1 MKATLLPLFIFLFTA
16 CSPSNS
22 STANSLSDF
31 IKAGYSHQ
39 QSFLD
44 CELLPD
50 QNLSSVERFIPKLV
64 ERLNQIR
71 DSDDE
76 MLFLFPIQDNN
87 LSISNFKVVL
97 NHKDTALK
105 EEMASTL
112 KDLSFDQI
120 AACGNKKSASYGRVS
135 LMSHLPNSN
144 SLVVEVMEC
153 KYLEGFNYATMK
165 LVFEEFIDAVTKFDK
180 DIAIVYSESLEDTS
194 NFRWFNV
201 FESIEDR
208 KVFLEAWQALVV
220 SGEMQTLFLEQSIC
234 ASSNLFKSYKVI

>member
-1 MKATLLPLFIFLFTA
+1 MKATLLPLFIFLLTA

-22 STANSLSDF
+22 STANNLSDF
-31 IKAGYSHQ
+31 IKADYSHQ

-97 NHKDTALK
+97 NHKDAVLK
-105 EEMASTL
+105 EEMARTL
-112 KDLSFDQI
+112 SDLSFKET
-120 AACGNKKSASYGRVS
+120 ALCNTEESSYGRLS
-135 LMSHLPNSN
+135 LFESKFESTLA
-144 SLVVEVMEC
+144 VVEMIEC
-153 KYLEGFNYATMK
+153 KYLNDFNYATMK
-165 LVFEEFIDAVTKFDK
+165 LVFEEFIDVLAKLDQKVS
-180 DIAIVYSESLEDTS
+180 IVYSENLEIKS
-194 NFRWFNV
+194 SFRWFNI
-201 FESIEDR
+201 FESIESR
-208 KVFLEAWQALVV
+208 KTFIESWQDLSV
-220 SGEMQTLFLEQSIC
+220 SNQMQTLFTEQSSC
-234 ASSNLFKSYKVI
+234 GDSTLYKSYKVI